1 MVICTCTVLAIIDLN
16 NYNFGLY
23 IILLCIVGIMIACA
37 FCITNPNA
45 CKNPSWYARF
55 CLLLQELHPEHLYR
69 NSASSN
75 INETFSTSGCAV
87 DNNTTH
93 RFRNGNQAAIAM
105 LTPAVHIMHH
115 VWKGMAWI
123 TEDISEEER
132 VTNFRT
138 PSISTREDSTSEWD
152 PKNDVIL

>member
-1 MVICTCTVLAIIDLN
+1 MQGRLTDVKQRLLTK
-16 NYNFGLY
+16 GL
-23 IILLCIVGIMIACA
+23 L
-37 FCITNPNA
+37 T
-45 CKNPSWYARF
+45 K
-55 CLLLQELHPEHLYR
+55 ELHPENLYR

-75 INETFSTSGCAV
+75 INETTFSTSGCVV
-87 DNNTTH
+87 DNTTH

-105 LTPAVHIMHH
+105 LAPAVHIMHH

-138 PSISTREDSTSEWD
+138 PSISTPEDSASEWD
-152 PKNDVIL
+152 PKNDVDIPNITPQIQ

>member
-1 MVICTCTVLAIIDLN
+1 MVICTCTALAIIDLD

-55 CLLLQELHPEHLYR
+55 CLLLQHLGNNFFIIQFYL
-69 NSASSN
+69 N
-75 INETFSTSGCAV
+75 ISL
-87 DNNTTH
+87 
-93 RFRNGNQAAIAM
+93 RNGNQAAIAM
-105 LTPAVHIMHH
+105 LAPAVHIMHH

-138 PSISTREDSTSEWD
+138 PSISTPEDSASEWD

>member
-1 MVICTCTVLAIIDLN
+1 MVICTCTVLAIIDLD

-55 CLLLQELHPEHLYR
+55 CLLLQELHPENLYR

-75 INETFSTSGCAV
+75 INETTFSTSGCVV
-87 DNNTTH
+87 DNTTH
-93 RFRNGNQAAIAM
+93 RFRNGNQAAVAM
-105 LTPAVHIMHH
+105 LAPAVHIMHH

-138 PSISTREDSTSEWD
+138 KKDQSFD
-152 PKNDVIL
+152 